1 MLHVH
6 PADLGALMMHAVQ
19 QLRDQ
24 NVRENPS
31 CRAIS
36 FRRAADGMC
45 SVRDDEKMLMPMF

>member
-19 QLRDQ
+19 QLRNQ
-24 NVRENPS
+24 NVRENAS

-36 FRRAADGMC
+36 FCRAADGMG
-45 SVRDDEKMLMPMF
+45 SMRDDGKMPMSMF